1 MLPQTR
7 EICKLNNL
15 PASILRTT
23 PHLLHTRTFLFLPP
37 SAKPHPSLTL
47 SAADAQTREDKLVRE
62 RAEKK
67 LQTLTKEV
75 DWRVAK
81 AYVALA
87 DDVEEREVVGYKR
100 KEMFGRKKGAG
111 SSEPLDELAIERY
124 LEDEEWEAEERKAGR
139 SPQVQKFPFADF
151 GRGEAKGTSSSWW
164 GKS

>member
-1 MLPQTR
+1 
-7 EICKLNNL
+7 
-15 PASILRTT
+15 
-23 PHLLHTRTFLFLPP
+23 
-37 SAKPHPSLTL
+37 
-47 SAADAQTREDKLVRE
+47 
-62 RAEKK
+62 
-67 LQTLTKEV
+67 
-75 DWRVAK
+75 
-81 AYVALA
+81 
-87 DDVEEREVVGYKR
+87 VVGYKR